1 MPLALS
7 VAAKK
12 SLRHAP
18 PSSTCFFGLLVAY
31 YIESQPGRCI
41 ALRDHLLGVMPGV
54 SAVRDGTKRLFDH
67 GHHTAM
73 RLCCDYGSRESGQT
87 YETILGV
94 GEHASAWPDVRLCK

>member
-7 VAAKK
+7 VVAKK
-12 SLRHAP
+12 SPRHVP
-18 PSSTCFFGLLVAY
+18 PSSTCFFGLLVAS
-31 YIESQPGRCI
+31 IESQQGRFT
-41 ALRDHLLGVMPGV
+41 ALRDHLLGG
-54 SAVRDGTKRLFDH
+54 SALRQSVRDGTKRLFDH

-94 GEHASAWPDVRLCK
+94 GEYAPA